1 MKDDKGWSSMV
12 YHDRPLVCIVRVL
25 TRLNLVEIHIVDL
38 QFCKKNLLWA
48 CQIFDKNECYHFT
61 KYSTRLRTIIYV
73 HTCDELF
80 INTSCYLLRCLH
92 HCGNAYIL
100 MKLLK

>member
-38 QFCKKNLLWA
+38 QFCKKKTVVGMSD
-48 CQIFDKNECYHFT
+48 F
-61 KYSTRLRTIIYV
+61 
-73 HTCDELF
+73 
-80 INTSCYLLRCLH
+80 
-92 HCGNAYIL
+92 
-100 MKLLK
+100 